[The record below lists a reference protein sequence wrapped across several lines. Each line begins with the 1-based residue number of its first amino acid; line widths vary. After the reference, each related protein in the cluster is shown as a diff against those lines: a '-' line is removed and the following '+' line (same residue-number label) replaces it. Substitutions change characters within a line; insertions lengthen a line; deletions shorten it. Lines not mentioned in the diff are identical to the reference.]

1 MVVIYGTKIFAENNI
16 LQCSAVPKYLSANG
30 SECLGC
36 GWLAMMN
43 MTRSHHCQWQADH
56 VVLDQSSSMMY
67 RRQMP
72 FHQSLEDNLVKQ
84 PPLCHAFYGIHSLQ
98 WMWHHR
104 QCQYVSWCCC
114 SAWRSM
120 SMNVVWRWRWWW
132 WWEWEEVKYYGYFP
146 KTVWNSALLKLV
158 WISIPALWPWYSSIV
173 LLLGILYLHLHLDST
188 RGIIFGWPP
197 DAKHFHFHVA
207 V

>member
-1 MVVIYGTKIFAENNI
+1 MRTIGKCIFINVNYSSGYVHAERRVKQSLHASLSIASKPSHKSTLVNDLPPLNVMALMDFTVEGILIFVNEWQSVNARCLVVIYGKKIFAENNI

-36 GWLAMMN
+36 EWLAMMN

-98 WMWHHR
+98 WM
-104 QCQYVSWCCC
+104 
-114 SAWRSM
+114 
-120 SMNVVWRWRWWW
+120 
-132 WWEWEEVKYYGYFP
+132 
-146 KTVWNSALLKLV
+146 
-158 WISIPALWPWYSSIV
+158 
-173 LLLGILYLHLHLDST
+173 
-188 RGIIFGWPP
+188 
-197 DAKHFHFHVA
+197 
-207 V
+207 